1 MALIEIGDTALPD
14 PSSYTLG
21 LYDIDAS
28 TAGRDET
35 GVLHRQ
41 RVRKDVLKVTCNW
54 VKLTKTEVETILTA
68 IGAQKQT
75 ATFLNLPSISDS
87 RFTYSG
93 DRSITVFQTGSGYR
107 YDLSTTFVE
116 F

>member
-1 MALIEIGDTALPD
+1 MALIEIGNTTLPD
-14 PSSYTLG
+14 PSSYTLD
-21 LYDIDAS
+21 LQDIDAS

-35 GVLHRQ
+35 GVMHRQ

-54 VKLTKTEVETILTA
+54 VKLTKTEVETILAA
-68 IGAQKQT
+68 IGTQKQT
-75 ATFLNLPSISDS
+75 ATFFNLPSISGS

-93 DRSITVFQTGSGYR
+93 DRSISVFQTGLGYR